1 MPQFMLLLHDD
12 PRVFADAPPEQLQAI
27 YARYRDWRQ
36 SLVGSGKLAGGAKLT
51 DEGGRRLQSRDG
63 RVEVFDGPY
72 AEAKEVLGGYFTVTA
87 ADYDEAVEIAKGC
100 PHLDYG
106 RIEVR
111 QVDVT

>member
-1 MPQFMLLLHDD
+1 MPQYLLLLHDD
-12 PRVFADAPPEQLQAI
+12 PRVFTEVPPEQLQAI

-36 SLVGSGKLAGGAKLT
+36 SLAGTGKLAGGAKLT
-51 DEGGRRLQSRDG
+51 DEGGRRLESRDG
-63 RVEVFDGPY
+63 RVVVSDGPY
-72 AEAKEVLGGYFTVTA
+72 AEAKEVLGGYFMVVA
-87 ADYDEAVEIAKGC
+87 ADYDEAVEIARGC